1 MQWVDGP
8 DKTGSDDVGHEDL
21 GVKPD
26 EDQPVVKRG
35 APQLNVQELELE
47 QQPASQDLVEETKET
62 LSKHEKVTKKALSER
77 KQELRVVL
85 SDPEEE
91 TQEASSNPEG
101 ET

>member
-26 EDQPVVKRG
+26 ENQSVVKRG
-35 APQLNVQELELE
+35 APQLDVQELELE
-47 QQPASQDLVEETKET
+47 QQPASQGLVEETKET
-62 LSKHEKVTKKALSER
+62 LSKHEKVTKKALSKR
-77 KQELRVVL
+77 KQEMRVAL

-91 TQEASSNPEG
+91 TQEA
-101 ET
+101 

>member
-26 EDQPVVKRG
+26 EDQSVVKRG
-35 APQLNVQELELE
+35 APQLDVQKLELE
-47 QQPASQDLVEETKET
+47 QQPASQGLVEETKET
-62 LSKHEKVTKKALSER
+62 LSKHEKVTKKALSKR
-77 KQELRVVL
+77 KQEMRVAL

-91 TQEASSNPEG
+91 TQEASSNPEV

>member
-26 EDQPVVKRG
+26 EDQSVVKRG
-35 APQLNVQELELE
+35 APQLDVQELELE
-47 QQPASQDLVEETKET
+47 QQPASQGLVEETKET
-62 LSKHEKVTKKALSER
+62 LSKHEKVTKKALSKR
-77 KQELRVVL
+77 KHEMRVVL

-91 TQEASSNPEG
+91 TQEASSNPEV